1 MAANGEN
8 GQGEIG
14 KGVAGGALSGAALG
28 ASVGGPWGALIGGVA
43 GGLYGGIQG
52 GKARR
57 ARWAAEAADKAVDP
71 DSARINALIGKLD
84 QLEGSYR
91 AGTDPSSAF
100 AKQGVS
106 NALAQTQVNMVR
118 AGLGNVNNLLR
129 SNQQAATGYQQIS
142 AGAAQNADRIMDM
155 SSQLKWNLDQRIYDR
170 QLQRRAAAMATAAT
184 REQEVNNLF
193 AQGLGTAPQ
202 LAGSFTKKTPTTK
215 TGTTTAAFSYP
226 GTQPTQ
232 YRMDANQGAYW
243 RDPLTSATPT
253 PMTPV
258 QFGFQPTQTTWQNN
272 L

>member
-1 MAANGEN
+1 MAGEV
-8 GQGEIG
+8 G
-14 KGVAGGALSGAALG
+14 KGIAGGALSGAATG
-28 ASVGGPWGALIGGVA
+28 FTVGGPLGAAIGAVA
-43 GGLYGGIQG
+43 GGLYGLGQG
-52 GKARR
+52 KR
-57 ARWAAEAADKAVDP
+57 ARASRMAADAADKAVDP
-71 DSARINALIGKLD
+71 NSARINSLIGKLD

-232 YRMDANQGAYW
+232 YRMDASQGAYW
-243 RDPLTSATPT
+243 RDPITSATPT

>member
-1 MAANGEN
+1 MAGEV
-8 GQGEIG
+8 G
-14 KGVAGGALSGAALG
+14 KGIAGGALSGAATG
-28 ASVGGPWGALIGGVA
+28 FTVGGPLGAAIGAVA
-43 GGLYGGIQG
+43 GGLYGLGQG
-52 GKARR
+52 KR
-57 ARWAAEAADKAVDP
+57 ARASRMAADAADKAVDP
-71 DSARINALIGKLD
+71 NSARINSLIGKLD

-100 AKQGVS
+100 AKQGVG

-202 LAGSFTKKTPTTK
+202 LAGSFTKKQPAPTTNRLEWSGSDVALSPDYSALYNYK
-215 TGTTTAAFSYP
+215 PAPYHQRP
-226 GTQPTQ
+226 I
-232 YRMDANQGAYW
+232 
-243 RDPLTSATPT
+243 TSATPT

-258 QFGFQPTQTTWQNN
+258 QFGYQPTQTTWQNN